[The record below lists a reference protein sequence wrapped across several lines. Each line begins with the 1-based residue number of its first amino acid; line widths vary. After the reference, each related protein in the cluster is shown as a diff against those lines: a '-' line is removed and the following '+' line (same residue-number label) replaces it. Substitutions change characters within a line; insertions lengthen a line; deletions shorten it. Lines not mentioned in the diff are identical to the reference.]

1 MTKDIVKVA
10 KGNGLPLGARKVGKK
25 QWQFSVAMEK
35 GKEVTLE
42 LFKKGEK
49 KAVYRLLLD
58 KTYQVGGIYSVILT
72 FEEKEEITEYVYSV
86 NGKKKLDP
94 YARPLAKFT
103 SPGKLSSI
111 RV

>member
-49 KAVYRLLLD
+49 KVAYRLLLD
-58 KTYQVGGIYSVILT
+58 KTYQSIKGSVSRVGCG
-72 FEEKEEITEYVYSV
+72 
-86 NGKKKLDP
+86 
-94 YARPLAKFT
+94 
-103 SPGKLSSI
+103 
-111 RV
+111 